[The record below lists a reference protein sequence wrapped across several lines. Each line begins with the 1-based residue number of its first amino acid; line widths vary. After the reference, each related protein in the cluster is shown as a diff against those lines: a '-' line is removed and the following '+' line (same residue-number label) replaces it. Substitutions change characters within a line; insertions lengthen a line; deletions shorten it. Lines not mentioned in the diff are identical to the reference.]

1 MINIVS
7 IKQSK
12 FMLAIL
18 SEPTIQKACEKV
30 GITTQTA
37 YRWLKDEDF
46 KQEFQVL
53 KRDYMKTVT
62 TTIQKNTQIA
72 VSTIVDIMKDEK
84 LPPTVRLQGARTIL
98 EYGYKGLEIE
108 DILARLDKIERIQEE
123 W

>member
-18 SEPTIQKACEKV
+18 SEPTIQKACDKV

-37 YRWLKDEDF
+37 YRWLKNEDF

-72 VSTIVDIMKDEK
+72 VSTIIDIMKDEK

-108 DILARLDKIERIQEE
+108 DILTRLDKIERMQE
-123 W
+123 

>member
-7 IKQSK
+7 VKQSK
-12 FMLAIL
+12 LMVAIL
-18 SEPTIQKACEKV
+18 TETTMQKACEKV
-30 GITTQTA
+30 GVSAQTA

-46 KQEFQVL
+46 KREFQFL

-108 DILARLDKIERIQEE
+108 DILARLDKIERMQE
-123 W
+123 